1 MKLVIPVSKHDRHL
15 IPDFIRAIERF
26 PVGEEHDLLVI
37 GSKENEEVIIGFEK
51 QIKHLFKSSEVHI
64 IEDTMLGWP
73 MSCNFYFQQACA
85 HIRKDE
91 NVDAFFWFE
100 LDTVPIAENWLDL
113 ISFEY
118 YADTTRAV
126 KEKREPLIYL
136 GAKERVYEGRNGELL
151 PESVAGHKMAQVGV
165 YSTKIC
171 SAPVLNS
178 LSVSNRHWTNIIQ
191 WYVVNRMKDSNLIQ
205 NNWRTEK
212 YRYLNGEVVCDSISN
227 LAWDVHWNKPIND
240 EAILIHGCKD
250 GSLVKLLLNDTNK
263 DDMKVAKNLT
273 VEDARNAA
281 ESIED
286 ADESELERKIRIYQK
301 RVANL
306 KFFQKKPTKEENNER

>member
-15 IPDFIRAIERF
+15 IPDFISAINKF

-85 HIRKDE
+85 CLRKDKE
-91 NVDAFFWFE
+91 VDAFLWFE
-100 LDTVPIAENWLDL
+100 LDTVPMRENWLDL
-113 ISFEY
+113 IAFEY
-118 YADTTRAV
+118 YSDTTRAV
-126 KEKREPLIYL
+126 KENREPLIYL
-136 GAKERVYEGRNGELL
+136 GVKERVYEGKNGELI
-151 PESVAGHKMAQVGV
+151 PESVAGHRMSQVGV

-178 LSVSNRHWTNIIQ
+178 LSVSNRHWTHIIQ
-191 WYVVNRMKDSNLIQ
+191 WYVVNRMKNSALIQ

-212 YRYLNGEVVCDSISN
+212 YRNSNGEVVCDSISN

-240 EAILIHGCKD
+240 EAILVHGCKD
-250 GSLVKLLLNDTNK
+250 GSLVKLLLNNTNK

-273 VEDARNAA
+273 VEDAQEIA
-281 ESIED
+281 EGIED
-286 ADESELERKIRIYQK
+286 IDESELEKKMRIYQK
-301 RVANL
+301 RIANL
-306 KFFQKKPTKEENNER
+306 RFFQKKPTKEDNNE

>member
-15 IPDFIRAIERF
+15 IPDFISAINKF

-37 GSKENEEVIIGFEK
+37 GSRENEEVIIGFEK
-51 QIKHLFKSSEVHI
+51 QIKHLFKSSEACI
-64 IEDTMLGWP
+64 IPDTMMGWP

-85 HIRKDE
+85 HLRKDE
-91 NVDAFFWFE
+91 ETDAFLWFE
-100 LDTVPIAENWLDL
+100 LDTVPMRENWLDL
-113 ISFEY
+113 IAFEY

-136 GAKERVYEGRNGELL
+136 GVKERVYEGKNGELI
-151 PESVAGHKMAQVGV
+151 PESVAGHRMAQVGV

-178 LSVSNRHWTNIIQ
+178 LSVSNRHWTHIIQ
-191 WYVVNRMKDSNLIQ
+191 WYVVNRMKESNLIQ

-212 YRYLNGEVVCDSISN
+212 YRNSSGEMVCDSISN
-227 LAWDVHWNKPIND
+227 LAWDVHWNKSVSED
-240 EAILIHGCKD
+240 AVLVHGCKD
-250 GSLVKLLLNDTNK
+250 GSLVKLLLNNINN

-273 VEDARNAA
+273 VEEAQEIA
-281 ESIED
+281 EGIED
-286 ADESELERKIRIYQK
+286 IDESELEKKMRIYQK
-301 RVANL
+301 RIANL
-306 KFFQKKPTKEENNER
+306 KFFQKKPTKEDNNE

>member
-15 IPDFIRAIERF
+15 IPDFISAIDRF
-26 PVGEEHDLLVI
+26 PVGEDHDLLVI

-51 QIKHLFKSSEVHI
+51 QIKHLFKSSDVHI

-73 MSCNFYFQQACA
+73 MSCNFYFQQTCA
-85 HIRKDE
+85 RLRKE
-91 NVDAFFWFE
+91 TEVDAFFWFE
-100 LDTVPIAENWLDL
+100 LDTTPMRENWLDL
-113 ISFEY
+113 IAFEY

-136 GAKERVYEGRNGELL
+136 GVKERVYEGRNGELI

-171 SAPVLNS
+171 SSPVLNS
-178 LSVSNRHWTNIIQ
+178 LSVSNRHWTHIIQ
-191 WYVVNRMKDSNLIQ
+191 WYVVNRMKESNLIQ

-212 YRYLNGEVVCDSISN
+212 YRNVNGEVVCDSISN
-227 LAWDVHWNKPIND
+227 LAWDVHWNKPISD
-240 EAILIHGCKD
+240 EAILVHGCKD
-250 GSLVKLLLNDTNK
+250 GSLVKLLLNKTNK

-273 VEDARNAA
+273 VEEAQEIA
-281 ESIED
+281 EGIED
-286 ADESELERKIRIYQK
+286 ADESELEKKMRIYQK
-301 RVANL
+301 RIANL
-306 KFFQKKPTKEENNER
+306 KFFQKKPTKEDNNE

>member
-15 IPDFIRAIERF
+15 IPDFISAINKF

-37 GSKENEEVIIGFEK
+37 GSRENEEVIIGFEK
-51 QIKHLFKSSEVHI
+51 QIKHLFKSSEACI
-64 IEDTMLGWP
+64 IPDTMMGWP

-85 HIRKDE
+85 HLRKDE
-91 NVDAFFWFE
+91 ETDAFLWFE
-100 LDTVPIAENWLDL
+100 LDTVPMRENWLDL
-113 ISFEY
+113 IAFEY

-136 GAKERVYEGRNGELL
+136 GVKERVYEGKNGELI
-151 PESVAGHKMAQVGV
+151 PESVAGHRMAQVGV

-178 LSVSNRHWTNIIQ
+178 LSVSNRHWTHIIQ
-191 WYVVNRMKDSNLIQ
+191 WYVVNRMKESNLIQ

-212 YRYLNGEVVCDSISN
+212 YRNSSGEMVCDSISN
-227 LAWDVHWNKPIND
+227 LAWDVHWNKSVSED
-240 EAILIHGCKD
+240 AVLVHGCKD
-250 GSLVKLLLNDTNK
+250 GSLVKLLLNNTNK

-273 VEDARNAA
+273 VEEAQEIA
-281 ESIED
+281 EGIED
-286 ADESELERKIRIYQK
+286 IDESELEKKMRIYQK
-301 RVANL
+301 RIANL
-306 KFFQKKPTKEENNER
+306 KFFQKKPTKEDNNE